1 MNGNSKTSIGLLIPA
16 TSFIVFTIAIYFE
29 NFSFSMFSAICG
41 ILIWFL
47 YTAVMQTKLPD
58 VTGNII
64 ILFGLLISI
73 GYFLNFGISNN
84 MFGGI
89 DFNKETIIGSLMIL
103 LISVVLGVLFN
114 NSFSGKETSKS
125 TSYNSDKD
133 IEVENKTAEPK
144 KELDR
149 NLEQLRALE
158 NNMKIH
164 VGYTLSSPLSVDTEE
179 DFNNIK
185 ELMKIWK
192 KIK

>member
-1 MNGNSKTSIGLLIPA
+1 MNSNSKTSIGLLIPA
-16 TSFIVFTIAIYFE
+16 SSFIVFTIAIYFE

-114 NSFSGKETSKS
+114 NSFSDRETSKS
-125 TSYNSDKD
+125 TDYNSDKV
-133 IEVENKTAEPK
+133 IKAENEKNRPS
-144 KELDR
+144 KESES
-149 NLEQLRALE
+149 N
-158 NNMKIH
+158 KS
-164 VGYTLSSPLSVDTEE
+164 YPEE
-179 DFNNIK
+179 
-185 ELMKIWK
+185 EEYEE
-192 KIK
+192 

>member
-16 TSFIVFTIAIYFE
+16 TSFIVFIIAIYLE

-41 ILIWFL
+41 ILLWFL

-89 DFNKETIIGSLMIL
+89 DFNRETIIGSLMIL
-103 LISVVLGVLFN
+103 LISIVLGVLFN
-114 NSFSGKETSKS
+114 NSFSAKETSIS
-125 TSYNSDKD
+125 TDYNSDKN
-133 IEVENKTAEPK
+133 IEVENTTATPT
-144 KELDR
+144 KES
-149 NLEQLRALE
+149 NS
-158 NNMKIH
+158 NK
-164 VGYTLSSPLSVDTEE
+164 YYPEE
-179 DFNNIK
+179 
-185 ELMKIWK
+185 EEYYPEEEEYEEYYPEEEEYEE
-192 KIK
+192 

>member
-1 MNGNSKTSIGLLIPA
+1 MNSNSKTSIGLLIPA
-16 TSFIVFTIAIYFE
+16 TSFIVFIIAIYFE

-64 ILFGLLISI
+64 ILFGLLISV
-73 GYFLNFGISNN
+73 GYFLNFGISSN

-114 NSFSGKETSKS
+114 NSFSIKETSRS
-125 TSYNSDKD
+125 TSYNSDKN
-133 IEVENKTAEPK
+133 IEVENKTSTPA
-144 KELDR
+144 KESES
-149 NLEQLRALE
+149 N
-158 NNMKIH
+158 KP
-164 VGYTLSSPLSVDTEE
+164 YPEE
-179 DFNNIK
+179 
-185 ELMKIWK
+185 EY
-192 KIK
+192 

>member
-1 MNGNSKTSIGLLIPA
+1 MNSNSKTSIGLLIPA
-16 TSFIVFTIAIYFE
+16 TSFIVFIIAIYFE
-29 NFSFSMFSAICG
+29 NFSFSMISAICG

-114 NSFSGKETSKS
+114 NSFSVRETSKS
-125 TSYNSDKD
+125 TDYNSDKVIK
-133 IEVENKTAEPK
+133 IENEKTTPTKESESNKSYP
-144 KELDR
+144 
-149 NLEQLRALE
+149 
-158 NNMKIH
+158 
-164 VGYTLSSPLSVDTEE
+164 EE
-179 DFNNIK
+179 
-185 ELMKIWK
+185 EEYEEYYPEEEEYEEYYPEEEEYEE
-192 KIK
+192 

>member
-16 TSFIVFTIAIYFE
+16 TSFIVFIIAIYFE

-41 ILIWFL
+41 MLIWFL

-114 NSFSGKETSKS
+114 NSFSTKETSRS
-125 TSYNSDKD
+125 TSYNSDKN
-133 IEVENKTAEPK
+133 IEVENKTSTPT
-144 KELDR
+144 KELES
-149 NLEQLRALE
+149 N
-158 NNMKIH
+158 KS
-164 VGYTLSSPLSVDTEE
+164 YPEE
-179 DFNNIK
+179 
-185 ELMKIWK
+185 EYEEYYPEEEEYEEYYPEEEEYEE
-192 KIK
+192 

>member
-1 MNGNSKTSIGLLIPA
+1 MNSNSKTSIGLLIPA
-16 TSFIVFTIAIYFE
+16 TSFIVFIVAIYFD

-89 DFNKETIIGSLMIL
+89 DFNKETVIGSLMIL

-114 NSFSGKETSKS
+114 NSFSEKEMSKS
-125 TSYNSDKD
+125 NDYNSGED
-133 IEVENKTAEPK
+133 IKIENKTPTPSRGLNSNK
-144 KELDR
+144 S
-149 NLEQLRALE
+149 
-158 NNMKIH
+158 
-164 VGYTLSSPLSVDTEE
+164 YPEE
-179 DFNNIK
+179 
-185 ELMKIWK
+185 EEYEEYYPEEEEYEE
-192 KIK
+192 

>member
-64 ILFGLLISI
+64 ILFGLLISV

-89 DFNKETIIGSLMIL
+89 DFNRETIIGSLMIL

-114 NSFSGKETSKS
+114 NSFSEKEASS
-125 TSYNSDKD
+125 SNNFNSDKY
-133 IEVENKTAEPK
+133 KTAETK
-144 KELDR
+144 KELDS
-149 NLEQLRALE
+149 NES
-158 NNMKIH
+158 
-164 VGYTLSSPLSVDTEE
+164 YPEE
-179 DFNNIK
+179 
-185 ELMKIWK
+185 EEYEEYYPEEEEYEEYYPEEEEYEE
-192 KIK
+192 

>member
-47 YTAVMQTKLPD
+47 YTAVMQTKLPN

-64 ILFGLLISI
+64 ILFGLLISV

-84 MFGGI
+84 MFGGM

-114 NSFSGKETSKS
+114 NSFSEKETSTKNNF
-125 TSYNSDKD
+125 NSDKD
-133 IEVENKTAEPK
+133 TEAENKTTEPK
-144 KELDR
+144 KELDS
-149 NLEQLRALE
+149 NES
-158 NNMKIH
+158 
-164 VGYTLSSPLSVDTEE
+164 YPEE
-179 DFNNIK
+179 
-185 ELMKIWK
+185 EEYEE
-192 KIK
+192 

>member
-1 MNGNSKTSIGLLIPA
+1 MNSNSKTNIGLLIPA
-16 TSFIVFTIAIYFE
+16 TSFIVFIIAIYFE

-58 VTGNII
+58 VVGNII

-73 GYFLNFGISNN
+73 GYFLSFGISNN

-114 NSFSGKETSKS
+114 NSFILKERAISAD
-125 TSYNSDKD
+125 YNSEKNMK
-133 IEVENKTAEPK
+133 IENKTASPT
-144 KELDR
+144 KESDS
-149 NLEQLRALE
+149 N
-158 NNMKIH
+158 KT
-164 VGYTLSSPLSVDTEE
+164 YPEE
-179 DFNNIK
+179 
-185 ELMKIWK
+185 EEYEEYYPEEEEYEEYYPEEEEYE
-192 KIK
+192 

>member
-16 TSFIVFTIAIYFE
+16 ASFIIFTIAIYFE

-114 NSFSGKETSKS
+114 NSSSEKETSS
-125 TSYNSDKD
+125 SNDFNSDKD
-133 IEVENKTAEPK
+133 TKVENKMAEPK
-144 KELDR
+144 KELDS
-149 NLEQLRALE
+149 NES
-158 NNMKIH
+158 
-164 VGYTLSSPLSVDTEE
+164 YPEE
-179 DFNNIK
+179 EYD
-185 ELMKIWK
+185 EYYPEEEYDEYYPEEEEYEE
-192 KIK
+192 

>member
-16 TSFIVFTIAIYFE
+16 TSFIVFMIAIYFE

-58 VTGNII
+58 VVGNII

-73 GYFLNFGISNN
+73 SYFLNFGISNN

-114 NSFSGKETSKS
+114 NSFSVREASRS
-125 TSYNSDKD
+125 TDYNFNKN
-133 IEVENKTAEPK
+133 IEVENKTVSPS
-144 KELDR
+144 KESD
-149 NLEQLRALE
+149 
-158 NNMKIH
+158 NNKS
-164 VGYTLSSPLSVDTEE
+164 YPEEE
-179 DFNNIK
+179 DY
-185 ELMKIWK
+185 EE
-192 KIK
+192 

>member
-114 NSFSGKETSKS
+114 NSFSEKEASS
-125 TSYNSDKD
+125 SNNFNSDK
-133 IEVENKTAEPK
+133 NKTAETK
-144 KELDR
+144 KELDS
-149 NLEQLRALE
+149 NES
-158 NNMKIH
+158 
-164 VGYTLSSPLSVDTEE
+164 YPEE
-179 DFNNIK
+179 
-185 ELMKIWK
+185 EEYEEYYPEEEEYEEYYPEEEYEE
-192 KIK
+192 

>member
-1 MNGNSKTSIGLLIPA
+1 MNSNSKTSIGLLIPA

-114 NSFSGKETSKS
+114 NTFSEKEASS
-125 TSYNSDKD
+125 SNNFNSDKD
-133 IEVENKTAEPK
+133 TKAENKTAEPK
-144 KELDR
+144 KELDS
-149 NLEQLRALE
+149 NES
-158 NNMKIH
+158 
-164 VGYTLSSPLSVDTEE
+164 YPEE
-179 DFNNIK
+179 EYD
-185 ELMKIWK
+185 EYYPEEEEYEE
-192 KIK
+192 

>member
-1 MNGNSKTSIGLLIPA
+1 MNSNSKTSIGLLIPA
-16 TSFIVFTIAIYFE
+16 TSFIVFIISIYFE

-114 NSFSGKETSKS
+114 NSSSEKETSS
-125 TSYNSDKD
+125 SNDFNSDKD
-133 IEVENKTAEPK
+133 TKAENKMAEPK
-144 KELDR
+144 KELDS
-149 NLEQLRALE
+149 NES
-158 NNMKIH
+158 
-164 VGYTLSSPLSVDTEE
+164 YPEE
-179 DFNNIK
+179 EEYD
-185 ELMKIWK
+185 EYYPEEEEYDEYYPEEEEYDEYYPQEEEYGE
-192 KIK
+192 

>member
-16 TSFIVFTIAIYFE
+16 SSFIVFTIAIYFE

-84 MFGGI
+84 MFGGL

-103 LISVVLGVLFN
+103 LISVVLGILFN
-114 NSFSGKETSKS
+114 NSFSDKESS
-125 TSYNSDKD
+125 LSNNLNSDEDTKAK
-133 IEVENKTAEPK
+133 NKTSEPK
-144 KELDR
+144 KELDS
-149 NLEQLRALE
+149 NES
-158 NNMKIH
+158 
-164 VGYTLSSPLSVDTEE
+164 YPEE
-179 DFNNIK
+179 
-185 ELMKIWK
+185 EEYEEYYPEEEEYEEYYPEEEEYEE
-192 KIK
+192 

>member
-1 MNGNSKTSIGLLIPA
+1 MNSNSKTSIGLLIPA

-103 LISVVLGVLFN
+103 LISVVLGVLF
-114 NSFSGKETSKS
+114 
-125 TSYNSDKD
+125 YN
-133 IEVENKTAEPK
+133 
-144 KELDR
+144 
-149 NLEQLRALE
+149 
-158 NNMKIH
+158 
-164 VGYTLSSPLSVDTEE
+164 
-179 DFNNIK
+179 
-185 ELMKIWK
+185 
-192 KIK
+192 